1 MQVGENP
8 LNRSGKP
15 SYIKDEDIVS
25 TLYESISSLN
35 KAVICFFRQLTAA
48 DADKASSYCPG
59 VNKCPYLK
67 VYEKP
72 EPVREYPS
80 YFTPCC

>member
-35 KAVICFFRQLTAA
+35 KAVICLAN
-48 DADKASSYCPG
+48 Y
-59 VNKCPYLK
+59 
-67 VYEKP
+67 YEDNRFKHP
-72 EPVREYPS
+72 NY
-80 YFTPCC
+80 

>member
-1 MQVGENP
+1 MKILVNEMPDYKHDCLYGYEN
-8 LNRSGKP
+8 
-15 SYIKDEDIVS
+15 E
-25 TLYESISSLN
+25 N